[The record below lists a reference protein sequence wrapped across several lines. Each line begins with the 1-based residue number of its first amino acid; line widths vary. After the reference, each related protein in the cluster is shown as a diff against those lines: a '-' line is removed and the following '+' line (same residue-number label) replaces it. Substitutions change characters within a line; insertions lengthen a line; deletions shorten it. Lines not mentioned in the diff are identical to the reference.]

1 MDAVQPSPRGRQPDR
16 SGTVVAPDGVE
27 IAWEVFGDGPT
38 TVLLMPTWSI
48 IHSRFWKAQVPF
60 LARHHRVV
68 TFDGRGSGASGR
80 PAGPAAY
87 GHDRWVADTLA
98 VMAATGTEQAVLV
111 ALSRGAAWSLGV
123 AADHPDRVLGL
134 FLIGSSPGFAAG
146 APQRLR
152 EGWARP
158 VRDPQGWEKY
168 NRHHWVDGGA
178 EDFFAFFFGQM
189 FPEPHSTQQIEDCIG
204 WARETTPQ
212 VLVDTTAATIGLDG
226 AVTADA
232 AELCARVRCPVVVVH
247 GTDDRI
253 SPPEIG
259 RRLAELTGGTLVL
272 MEGSGHGPLARDPVA
287 VNHLL
292 AEFVDRV
299 NPPEPSSERPRPSA
313 RHRPRRVLY
322 LSSPIGLGHAR
333 RDVAVAA
340 ALRER
345 HPDVQVDW
353 LAQHPVTAALEAV
366 GERVHPASRS
376 LLSESAHVE
385 AVADEHDLHAFDAVR
400 GMDEVLVNNFMVFDE
415 VVRETPYDLVV
426 GDEAW
431 DVDHLLHEN
440 PSLKRF
446 AFAWMTDFVG
456 WLPMPGAEPEEVRLT
471 ADHNAQMLEQRERFR
486 WVRDRSVFVGDL
498 DDVVPDTFGPGL
510 PSIRDWTRDHY
521 DFPGYVTGFDP
532 ADLPDREALRAE
544 LGYRDDERVCVVA
557 VGGSGVGHHLLQRV
571 LDAVPL
577 VRRQDPDVR
586 FVVVA
591 GPRIDPRSLPRRRGA
606 RVVGHVPELHRH
618 LAASDLAVVQGGLTT
633 CMELTATGRPFV
645 RVPLRHHFEQNLH
658 VRHRLD
664 RYGAGRHLD
673 YEDACRPDAL
683 AEVVLAEIGRE
694 VSYRPVAADGAA
706 KAADLL
712 ADLL

>member
-1 MDAVQPSPRGRQPDR
+1 M
-16 SGTVVAPDGVE
+16 
-27 IAWEVFGDGPT
+27 PT

-80 PAGPAAY
+80 PSGPASY

-98 VMAATGTEQAVLV
+98 VMEATGTGQAVLV

-123 AADHPDRVLGL
+123 AADHPERVLGL

-152 EGWARP
+152 ESWARP
-158 VRDPQGWEKY
+158 VHDPQGWEKY

-178 EDFFAFFFGQM
+178 EDFFAFFFDQM
-189 FPEPHSTQQIEDCIG
+189 FPEPHSTQQVEDCIG
-204 WARETTPQ
+204 WARETTPE

-299 NPPEPSSERPRPSA
+299 SPPEPLREKPRPSA

-353 LAQHPVTAALEAV
+353 LAQHPVTAVLEAA
-366 GERVHPASRS
+366 GERVHPASRW

-456 WLPMPGAEPEEVRLT
+456 LAADAGGRPGGGAADGRPQRADARAAGAVPVGAGPVGLRRGPRRRRARRLRPGPAVDPRLDPRPLRLPRLRHGFRPGRPARPRGAAGRAGLPRRT
-471 ADHNAQMLEQRERFR
+471 RGSAWWPWA
-486 WVRDRSVFVGDL
+486 
-498 DDVVPDTFGPGL
+498 GPGSATTCCGGCSTPC
-510 PSIRDWTRDHY
+510 PSCAGRTPTCGSWWSPARASTR
-521 DFPGYVTGFDP
+521 G
-532 ADLPDREALRAE
+532 RC
-544 LGYRDDERVCVVA
+544 RDDEAPGWWGTC
-557 VGGSGVGHHLLQRV
+557 
-571 LDAVPL
+571 
-577 VRRQDPDVR
+577 
-586 FVVVA
+586 
-591 GPRIDPRSLPRRRGA
+591 RS
-606 RVVGHVPELHRH
+606 
-618 LAASDLAVVQGGLTT
+618 
-633 CMELTATGRPFV
+633 CTATWPRATW
-645 RVPLRHHFEQNLH
+645 RW
-658 VRHRLD
+658 
-664 RYGAGRHLD
+664 
-673 YEDACRPDAL
+673 CRA
-683 AEVVLAEIGRE
+683 
-694 VSYRPVAADGAA
+694 VSRRAWS
-706 KAADLL
+706 
-712 ADLL
+712 